1 MVVAEMLGTVDL
13 VEKGTDSVVFRTC
26 DEEKTRVV
34 FQIGTS
40 DAVRA
45 LQAANLVY
53 VCHSYLFAYLQRASS
68 MLLLHLIFS
77 YFWMA
82 SCNHDKP
89 RKVAEYWVLLSYQE
103 QWYCCDRCEHGL
115 SQVILHEWRNGCC
128 TFVQAWSHPWC
139 NAFLLWTAP
148 IFSSPMRLMISPY
161 VNLHSKGFHAFLC
174 SKLGSGLPVGITCLN
189 HLFPQRCFCAT
200 SWLPFLLVYASYK
213 KVLHFVTSQDHL
225 LNNYKMNE
233 DLWRYYFEASYALL
247 LISSSCICRFWQ
259 HWRETWTFLWLAR
272 SVCWRLIMIL
282 WSLLD
287 GLRKLEL
294 LQ

>member
-26 DEEKTRVV
+26 DEEKSHVV

-68 MLLLHLIFS
+68 TFLLHLNFS

-161 VNLHSKGFHAFLC
+161 VNLHNKGFHAFLC

-200 SWLPFLLVYASYK
+200 SWLPFLLVHASYK
-213 KVLHFVTSQDHL
+213 EVLHFVTSQDHPWTTIRW
-225 LNNYKMNE
+225 MRICE
-233 DLWRYYFEASYALL
+233 DIVLKLPVLFCLSQALASADFDDIEEELEH
-247 LISSSCICRFWQ
+247 SCD
-259 HWRETWTFLWLAR
+259 
-272 SVCWRLIMIL
+272 V
-282 WSLLD
+282 
-287 GLRKLEL
+287 
-294 LQ
+294 